1 MAHASAARFVP
12 SSVDALPAPRPA
24 TGCEDILRR
33 NAVTVTGPEG
43 APTVVLAHGFGCDQ
57 TMWRHVAPLLAVD
70 HRVVSF
76 DYVGASDLS
85 CYDPVRYASLDG
97 YAKDLAEVLE
107 ALDLR
112 GAVVVGH
119 SVSGMISVRASL
131 LVPDRIGALVMIA
144 PSPRYL
150 DDDGYRGGF
159 SEADVEGLLEVMAS
173 NYLGWAEGL
182 APAVMANADRPELR
196 EELHESFLRTDHDV
210 ARQFARATFFSD
222 TRSELHR
229 VSVPTLVVQALEDVI
244 VPPEVST
251 YLCERI
257 PHCEL
262 VLLDARGHYPHLS
275 APEETAGVVREFLAR
290 HLSASPGR

>member
-1 MAHASAARFVP
+1 MAHAPVASLSA
-12 SSVDALPAPRPA
+12 DALPAPRPA
-24 TGCEDILRR
+24 TGCEDVLRR
-33 NAVTVTGPEG
+33 NAVTVTGPAG

-57 TMWRHVAPLLAVD
+57 TMWRHVAPLLTMD
-70 HRVVSF
+70 HRVVTL
-76 DYVGASDLS
+76 DYVGAGASDLS
-85 CYDPVRYASLDG
+85 CYDPVRYAGLDG
-97 YAKDLAEVLE
+97 YAKDLAEVLA
-107 ALDLR
+107 ALDLHD
-112 GAVVVGH
+112 AVVVGH
-119 SVSGMISVRASL
+119 SVSGMISLRASL

-150 DDDGYRGGF
+150 DDEGYRGGF
-159 SEADVEGLLEVMAS
+159 SEADVESLLEVMAS

-182 APAVMANADRPELR
+182 APAVMANPDRPELR
-196 EELHESFLRTDHDV
+196 EELHESFLRTDHDI

-222 TRSELHR
+222 TRSELNR

-262 VLLDARGHYPHLS
+262 VVLDARGHYPHLS
-275 APEETAGVVREFLAR
+275 APEETAGVVREFLSR
-290 HLSASPGR
+290 HRAAAPQGR